1 MSIGKVDC
9 TVETSLCKK
18 YNVKGYP
25 TLKYI
30 RNGNAGPAAARDY
43 TSGRDADSI
52 IEFANK
58 MTRPAVSLI
67 TTSYDDAID
76 ALYYGGKSNTNVAYI
91 IYDPNMNDP
100 TSLFVHKLIDNSG
113 ASTEEKERMK
123 IIKATERTR
132 EYEHV
137 ADKLM
142 DRASFGLLHPML
154 MSRDEI
160 RKFFTS
166 HATTATTTT
175 TTTNNDDDG
184 HVDGQFFLARIERNM
199 PPILYT
205 GDPKSST
212 DIETFVTST
221 NLPTVLEVS
230 PQNFNFISRRGKP
243 LIVGVYDP
251 TTTSS
256 STNNDDD
263 GNNDDRVKVQ
273 TELRHYAIHGRYK
286 DEYLYAIIDG
296 GRWDKF
302 LTQFYVHKAYK
313 SGNGGG
319 GTVITQY
326 IAIDRQKGFYWHD
339 KSVATVSD
347 FISGIKNGTI
357 HIRAMKKPSKYET
370 PALWKTFMNYMPYSL
385 VGVFVLFGIVFY
397 LAVVLDRKFIANEFT
412 NSSTNTTTNGKGGGG
427 GGGGGGLESTK
438 EYQQMMKEEAAVETK
453 KDQ

>member
-1 MSIGKVDC
+1 M
-9 TVETSLCKK
+9 
-18 YNVKGYP
+18 
-25 TLKYI
+25 
-30 RNGNAGPAAARDY
+30 RNGNNVPANARDY

-76 ALYYGGKSNTNVAYI
+76 ALYHGGKSNTNNVAYI
-91 IYDPNMNDP
+91 IYDPNLNDP

-113 ASTEEKERMK
+113 ASHMEKERMK

-154 MSRDEI
+154 VSRDEI

-166 HATTATTTT
+166 HTTTTITTTTT
-175 TTTNNDDDG
+175 TTTNENDDNDDG
-184 HVDGQFFLARIERNM
+184 HYVDGQFFLARIERGM
-199 PPILYT
+199 PPLLYT
-205 GDPKSST
+205 GDPRSST

-243 LIVGVYDP
+243 LIMGVYDP
-251 TTTSS
+251 PTTSS
-256 STNNDDD
+256 STTNNDDD
-263 GNNDDRVKVQ
+263 INDNNNRVKVQ
-273 TELRHYAIHGRYK
+273 TELRDYAIHGQYK

-296 GRWDKF
+296 SRWDKF
-302 LTQFYVHKAYK
+302 LTQFYVHKNK
-313 SGNGGG
+313 SNGGS
-319 GTVITQY
+319 TVITQY
-326 IAIDRQKGFYWHD
+326 IVIDRQRGFYWHD
-339 KSVATVSD
+339 KSVATASD

-370 PALWKTFMNYMPYSL
+370 PALWKTFMKYMPYSI

-397 LAVVLDRKFIANEFT
+397 LAVAFDRKFIANEFT
-412 NSSTNTTTNGKGGGG
+412 NPSTTTTTNGK
-427 GGGGGGLESTK
+427 GGGGGLESTK

>member
-9 TVETSLCKK
+9 TVETTLCKK
-18 YNVKGYP
+18 YHVKGYP

-30 RNGNAGPAAARDY
+30 RNGGPAQDY

-52 IEFANK
+52 VEFANK

-67 TTSYDDAID
+67 TTSYND
-76 ALYYGGKSNTNVAYI
+76 ALDTVYSKSNTVAYI
-91 IYDPNMNDP
+91 IYDPNINDP
-100 TSLFVHKLIDNSG
+100 TSIFVHKLIDNSG
-113 ASTEEKERMK
+113 ATSEEKERMK

-142 DRASFGLLHPML
+142 DRASFGLLHPVL
-154 MSRDEI
+154 MSHDEI

-166 HATTATTTT
+166 HTTTATTT
-175 TTTNNDDDG
+175 NNDNDG
-184 HVDGQFFLARIERNM
+184 HVDKGQFFLARIEQGM

-230 PQNFNFISRRGKP
+230 PHNFNFISRRGKP
-243 LIVGVYDP
+243 LIMGVYDP
-251 TTTSS
+251 PTP
-256 STNNDDD
+256 TNNDNID
-263 GNNDDRVKVQ
+263 NKLKVQ
-273 TELRHYAIHGRYK
+273 AKLRDYAIYGQYK
-286 DEYLYAIIDG
+286 DEYVYALIDG
-296 GRWDKF
+296 SRWEKF
-302 LTQFYVHKAYK
+302 LTQFYVHKNK
-313 SGNGGG
+313 SN

-326 IAIDRQKGFYWHD
+326 IVIDRQKSFYWHD

-347 FISGIKNGTI
+347 FISGIKNKTI

-370 PALWKTFMNYMPYSL
+370 PALWKTFMKYMPYSL
-385 VGVFVLFGIVFY
+385 VGVFVLFGIVFW
-397 LAVVLDRKFIANEFT
+397 LAVVFDRKFIAREFT
-412 NSSTNTTTNGKGGGG
+412 MASTATNGSGK
-427 GGGGGGLESTK
+427 GGGGGLESTK
-438 EYQQMMKEEAAVETK
+438 EYQQMMREEAVVETK
-453 KDQ
+453 KEQ